1 MLIVIIVS
9 STTHYGSPLVFTR
22 AARRVGVPWPGPVA
36 CPWACRG
43 LCTLRRA
50 LLSACMSQC
59 GPFRLVYL
67 GSERAVMHQMWP
79 LWCALSTFPQK
90 TRQVSGPSSELL
102 AQAYAGAARPVARLG
117 LASRAA
123 ASPCTQL
130 RAVTLSASRTSH
142 GIYPTC
148 KNVQTYLLPETLLR
162 QSPEFRHDH
171 SCLVVFT

>member
-1 MLIVIIVS
+1 MYPPPRVIARDPKPNHPDADRDFVS

-59 GPFRLVYL
+59 GPLRLVYL
-67 GSERAVMHQMWP
+67 GSERAVTPQMWP

-117 LASRAA
+117 LATES
-123 ASPCTQL
+123 SV
-130 RAVTLSASRTSH
+130 AVHTIACSDVVSFEDESWD
-142 GIYPTC
+142 IP
-148 KNVQTYLLPETLLR
+148 NV
-162 QSPEFRHDH
+162 
-171 SCLVVFT
+171 